1 MSIFIFINK
10 LELVLILLF
19 KIDIWDFNSFE
30 LFLFKEK
37 KVLELFSETIK
48 RELEVSVFRNTKS
61 FELFI
66 IDNNILFEYS

>member
-1 MSIFIFINK
+1 VSIFIFINK